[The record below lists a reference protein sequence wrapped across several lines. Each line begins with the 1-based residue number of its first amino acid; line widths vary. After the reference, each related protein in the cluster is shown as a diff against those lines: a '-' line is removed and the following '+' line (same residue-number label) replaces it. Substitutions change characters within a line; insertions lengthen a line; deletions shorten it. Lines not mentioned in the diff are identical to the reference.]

1 MHIFFHRSLI
11 LRSQQ
16 SRIELVTRPGVL
28 KSKSEEEVNIFRT
41 YLERKLESDTLED
54 EARSKN
60 LSLNEI
66 EEQRTLRSGR
76 KGRRKGKQIKKV
88 RDTYEALLH
97 LLAQTK

>member
-1 MHIFFHRSLI
+1 M
-11 LRSQQ
+11 
-16 SRIELVTRPGVL
+16 TRPGVS

-76 KGRRKGKQIKKV
+76 KGRRKGKQMGAVPPDSECQVDFRAIG
-88 RDTYEALLH
+88 LL
-97 LLAQTK
+97 L

>member
-1 MHIFFHRSLI
+1 MITK
-11 LRSQQ
+11 SQQ
-16 SRIELVTRPGVL
+16 NRIELVTRPGVS

-88 RDTYEALLH
+88 RYTYETFCMFKLIPN
-97 LLAQTK
+97 KPNK